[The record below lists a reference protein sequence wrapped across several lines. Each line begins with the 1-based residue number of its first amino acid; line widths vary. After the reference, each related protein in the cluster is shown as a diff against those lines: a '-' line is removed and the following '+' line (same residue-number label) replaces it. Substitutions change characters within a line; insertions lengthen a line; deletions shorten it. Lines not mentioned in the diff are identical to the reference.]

1 MENPLFFSS
10 LFRWL
15 LSLPGLLFNGA
26 LLHTI
31 ICQKSLRSTCST
43 LLAIGSFLD
52 IVSLLTFS
60 VTFVVTLSGQNFISL
75 FTCYFLQLL
84 PNLSI
89 FSSVWIVFFVGFDRL
104 IAVLFPLRCNLLEKH
119 LLLYISPMLFVTFG
133 YSIYMVVMAANWA
146 LFTYPDWPVLCTNS
160 DAFAFGM
167 AAETALRN
175 GLLIDCTSFLFYILV
190 AIVLIFR
197 WKKMSGSE
205 MDKHRLFKSLSAI
218 MLFVVGSYFSICVFV
233 LLASSMPSQPFFTFH
248 AFPSILALLTCVAA
262 SSNAPLL
269 FIFSKDYRLA
279 FRKQFAE
286 WPLIGKWLNR
296 IGNVQVNVVR
306 NVNMNVSSTIPL

>member
-1 MENPLFFSS
+1 MYL
-10 LFRWL
+10 
-15 LSLPGLLFNGA
+15 
-26 LLHTI
+26 
-31 ICQKSLRSTCST
+31 CMSLRCTCST
-43 LLAIGSFLD
+43 LLAIGSLLD

-60 VTFVVTLSGQNFISL
+60 VTFVVTLSGHNFVSL

-190 AIVLIFR
+190 AIVLVFR

-218 MLFVVGSYFSICVFV
+218 MLFV
-233 LLASSMPSQPFFTFH
+233 PFFTFH
-248 AFPSILALLTCVAA
+248 VFPSILALLTCVAA